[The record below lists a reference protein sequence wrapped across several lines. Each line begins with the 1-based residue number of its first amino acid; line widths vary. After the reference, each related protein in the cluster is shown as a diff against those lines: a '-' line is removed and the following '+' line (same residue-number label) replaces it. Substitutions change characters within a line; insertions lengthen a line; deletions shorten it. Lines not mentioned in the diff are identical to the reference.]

1 MKTIFGVAAVVA
13 LVLSSAI
20 NPRGAQ
26 QTPTFSSKSELVVLH
41 VLVRDRHGAYVGGLQ
56 ERAFRV
62 YDDNQPQII
71 KFFELEDAPVTI
83 GLIIDNSSS
92 MAPMREQV
100 IAASTAFVKSSNPKD
115 EVFALVFDD
124 DVRPVLDRAKPFT
137 SDAGVLRQALTNVF
151 APAGR
156 TSLYDA
162 IESGLRYVVKGSHD
176 RQALVVLSDGGDN
189 ASLHTRREML
199 GMVER
204 SVATIYTIGLF
215 DPEDADRD
223 PGILERL
230 AKISGGEA
238 FLPASSAEMVPVC
251 RRIAEDIRTRYT
263 LGYLPRA
270 GKGLDP
276 VRHIRVRVTAPDLA
290 NPQYSHLVARTR
302 SSYRYDEGQSEKP
315 K

>member
-1 MKTIFGVAAVVA
+1 
-13 LVLSSAI
+13 
-20 NPRGAQ
+20 
-26 QTPTFSSKSELVVLH
+26 
-41 VLVRDRHGAYVGGLQ
+41 
-56 ERAFRV
+56 
-62 YDDNQPQII
+62 
-71 KFFELEDAPVTI
+71 TI

-189 ASLHTRREML
+189 ASHATFGSVLVSIQESNAIVYTVALVNPLDPDADPGKLAQLAQTSGGAAFDPHDV
-199 GMVER
+199 GGVER
-204 SVATIYTIGLF
+204 AFQQISRDIRHSYTIGY
-215 DPEDADRD
+215 
-223 PGILERL
+223 ER
-230 AKISGGEA
+230 
-238 FLPASSAEMVPVC
+238 PASSRPGFH
-251 RRIAEDIRTRYT
+251 RIQVDVHGPSGRKLVTRARE
-263 LGYLPRA
+263 GY
-270 GKGLDP
+270 
-276 VRHIRVRVTAPDLA
+276 HAP
-290 NPQYSHLVARTR
+290 
-302 SSYRYDEGQSEKP
+302 
-315 K
+315 